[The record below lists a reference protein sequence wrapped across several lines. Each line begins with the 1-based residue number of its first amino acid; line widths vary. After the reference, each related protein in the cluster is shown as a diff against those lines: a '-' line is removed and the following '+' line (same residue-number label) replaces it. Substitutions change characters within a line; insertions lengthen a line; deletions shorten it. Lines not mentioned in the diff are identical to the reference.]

1 VQIEKILNELLDRRQ
16 NEGNLRNLLVR
27 KNLIDFTSNDY
38 LGLSRSKE
46 LLNKVDKDYQNNEIH
61 CLGAT
66 GSRLLSGNSEYIEKL
81 ELYLGDF
88 WGDEALIFNSGY
100 DANLGIFSS
109 VPKKGDVL
117 IMDEFIHACIIDG
130 ARLSG
135 AFRERFK
142 HNNLDSLKEKLT
154 LASKN
159 QGNIFVAIESLYS
172 MDGDF
177 APLTEM
183 AILCEEFG
191 ANLIVDEAHST
202 GIYGLS
208 GKGRISELGLEKKV
222 FARIFTFGKALGVHG
237 AVIIGKPFLKNYL
250 INFARTF
257 IYTTALPLHS
267 LVSISSAWQF
277 LRDNHDIAIHLMK
290 NIRLFQK
297 NLDLE
302 IPILRTNPDFPV
314 APIQA
319 LKIKGNLEAKQ
330 FANHLV
336 KLGFDIRPILFP
348 SVAKGEERV
357 RICLHS
363 FNSNEEILKLT
374 SEINKIY
381 PKFI

>member
-1 VQIEKILNELLDRRQ
+1 MQIEKILNELLDRRQ